1 METELIKHLAGYGLP
16 GLVAGL
22 VAVMLGRDFW
32 RVATGRS
39 GGSDGDLTTEFR
51 ANNAKFDKVI
61 ESLAVSNQTLA
72 RLHEEAER
80 TNTRLENI
88 HNEQLRRGQR

>member
-1 METELIKHLAGYGLP
+1 METELIKALAGYGPL

-22 VAVMLGRDFW
+22 VTLMLGRDFW
-32 RVATGRS
+32 RLATGKS
-39 GGSDGDLTTEFR
+39 GGSDGDLTAEFK
-51 ANNAKFDKVI
+51 ANNLKFDAVI
-61 ESLAVSNQTLA
+61 KALEKANQRLD
-72 RLHEEAER
+72 RLHEETER